1 MLSLEQL
8 VRLCYFPEVVNQT
21 FSYRDKQDLK
31 YIEYFKTVTKDLNE
45 KHYHAYTYMC
55 GMGWLSTCSNFQ
67 SNTYARCLQVCRSI
81 SMKFETNGGFAAL
94 EIPEFNYLGIC
105 LVDRINCCQ
114 YQYGIRNGVLWV
126 RAFSKEHTERSLLET
141 VENRFFNHGTHWDV
155 KTPRVKCEDPLKL
168 NDPLYVQYIKPLVDN
183 YVEHEEPDNINYF
196 KRV

>member
-8 VRLCYFPEVVNQT
+8 VCLCYFPEVVNQPS
-21 FSYRDKQDLK
+21 SYRDKQDPR

-55 GMGWLSTCSNFQ
+55 GMGWLSAYSNFP
-67 SNTYARCLQVCRSI
+67 SNTYARCLQVCRSA
-81 SMKFETNGGFAAL
+81 STRFETNGGFAAL
-94 EIPEFNYLGIC
+94 EIPELNYLGIC
-105 LVDRINCCQ
+105 LVDRNNCCQ

-126 RAFSKEHTERSLLET
+126 RAFSKGCPERSPLGN
-141 VENRFFNHGTHWDV
+141 VESRFFNRGTHWDI

-168 NDPLYVQYIKPLVDN
+168 DDPFYVQYIKPLVDN
-183 YVEHEEPDNINYF
+183 YVEHDEPDNINYF